1 LKYKESHK
9 MKKISFF
16 FLIASIAIIIYFF
29 IKEQF
34 RGIVLSRWENLLL
47 AITYLVVGISLIIL
61 YRIKY
66 LENKKK
72 EKTNR

>member
-1 LKYKESHK
+1 
-9 MKKISFF
+9 MKKISFT
-16 FLIASIAIIIYFF
+16 FLLLSIGIIIYFF

-34 RGIVLSRWENLLL
+34 RGITLSHKENMLLS
-47 AITYLVVGISLIIL
+47 ITYLVVGISLIIL

-72 EKTNR
+72 ENSKK